1 MNAHPALTA
10 NNVAV
15 ITGGADGIGL
25 AAARYFLSLDMRV
38 CIADVDDSKL
48 QAAAA
53 TNEGLLTVVTD
64 VSSVKAVQALKDKVY
79 QTFGQVDVMMNNAGI
94 ASHCQS
100 WSGYQEW
107 QDTLSVNLWGVLNGV
122 HTFTGDMIA
131 QGTPGLIINTGS
143 KQGITCP
150 PGNPAYNVSK
160 AAIKAATE
168 SLQHELRNTENCQ
181 VSAHLLVPGFTYSG
195 MVKQFLEEKP
205 AEAWTTEQVIEFMAE
220 SLARGDFYILCPDND
235 ATRDKDNKR
244 MAWAMADLTENR
256 PPLSR
261 WHPDYQQAFAD
272 YMED

>member
-79 QTFGQVDVMMNNAGI
+79 QTFGQVDVLMNNAGI

-235 ATRDKDNKR
+235 ATRHKDNKR